1 MVLEMFSEKM
11 NAYII
16 STNIIGG
23 FAMNKRRY
31 PFSMFCMGTILNL
44 IKMWPLLIAIVVLG
58 IICLVS
64 PVVPIFI
71 PIVLAGIL
79 VVTAILQQL
88 GYMKILLSHFEDEET
103 NDLFDKMFMDNSK
116 GYKNVTDTVNE
127 IIKNYLDDNSHD
139 NIK

>member
-1 MVLEMFSEKM
+1 MVLEMFSEK
-11 NAYII
+11 I
-16 STNIIGG
+16 
-23 FAMNKRRY
+23 K
-31 PFSMFCMGTILNL
+31 GTILNL

-58 IICLVS
+58 IICLFS

-88 GYMKILLSHFEDEET
+88 GYMKILLSHFKDEET
-103 NDLFDKMFMDNSK
+103 NDLLDKMFMDNSK